1 MNKTLERDITDAS
14 DATEHLLKRLP
25 ECSMDEKVD
34 ICARLRAIAKNC
46 ETIDKLIKDDIKK
59 KLRNKEGTVLGDI
72 FKAALALV
80 PTTRFDGPAFKE
92 AHPDLYEKWSKT
104 SDQQRITFEPR

>member
-1 MNKTLERDITDAS
+1 
-14 DATEHLLKRLP
+14 
-25 ECSMDEKVD
+25 MDEKVD

-59 KLRNKEGTVLGDI
+59 KLRNKEGTVLGDV

-80 PTTRFDGPAFKE
+80 STKRFDGAAFKE
-92 AHPDLYEKWSKT
+92 AHPDLYEKWSAT
-104 SDQQRITFEPR
+104 TDQMRITFEPR